1 MAYRIQKE
9 KCIGCEACLNECNFG
24 AVKKDKDNGCY
35 YLDPWNTYLIIC
47 AKSRYRVES
56 NKLILTY
63 NLYNK
68 YTMIFSESL
77 IIYSEN

>member
-1 MAYRIQKE
+1 MILTKDMIPDTIAVVYRLDIRYNSSNY
-9 KCIGCEACLNECNFG
+9 LSVNRV

-56 NKLILTY
+56 NKLISTY
-63 NLYNK
+63 NLYNNDTK
-68 YTMIFSESL
+68 E
-77 IIYSEN
+77 